1 MATIESIKAKIQG
14 LIEKAN
20 AATSRAD
27 TQLTPAVDALIA
39 GYGSGGGGGYID
51 VTELPKPWKLYFAD
65 NGEIQD
71 GEELVKK
78 FFSGI
83 ASVEFFYVDEFP
95 VPMAISGNGKS
106 VLYVLKTDGVVYFS
120 NDGITPIRFD
130 DPSNLPIA
138 VCHGLVDSVDDIDAN
153 VKGFYTQKGGEI
165 KDAPY
170 RLLEEKE
177 ASLTLWVA
185 AYTEGTEISM
195 PFEDF
200 LKMTGIEGNIT
211 YTVVET
217 LPDVMEM
224 VNEDTFTFPCYI
236 LESTGIAYIS
246 FDGTSATAMPF
257 GEGMFGTPGADKG
270 WIDSVDDIVIDTSAD
285 DVSIYTIR
293 PGTQLVPKGVYAYS
307 DGWYELEKTLETTEK
322 PHDPRVYC
330 TTKNGEV
337 VDWLQ
342 QFEAQG
348 GAKIPFVDALP
359 LDIDGIYVLNA
370 NGFVYYVQDGQAV
383 EFTEILSGTNCGWVD
398 SLEEIDTSKPDCLY
412 ALRGS
417 KTDVIYKVGENGT
430 TNEVYIHEND
440 EWQGFTKGGGSG
452 GGGSSSNLVEKDV
465 NFYDYDGTLLHSYT
479 VEEIQALTE
488 LPELPEHDGLIC
500 QGWNWSLEDLKA
512 ENGCMD
518 VGAMYVTDDGKTRL
532 YITIESPH
540 RMDVPLHFYQ
550 SVANGVVIDWGDGSP
565 TETVNG
571 AGGKAITHT
580 YQSIGDYIISL
591 EVVSGELKLGQ
602 GTASCNVI
610 GQKDSMSYKGN
621 LYRHML
627 TKIELGNGVLDLA
640 RYSVS
645 GAGYLTSI
653 SIPKTVETIQSYALA
668 EADSVKFIV
677 LPSDIQ
683 FASGATTV
691 FYTLKNLIGISL
703 PHGITSIPTSCFY
716 TCPRLKRIC
725 FPNSVT
731 SCGVFWSVNNNQ
743 QLTEMVKL
751 PSGITEIKNNMF
763 ANLYRL
769 KTVIIPNTITSI
781 GAKAFQCC
789 YPLKEIKI
797 PDGVTSI
804 GAYAFNQCYSVTEFD
819 IPQGVTTIEQQV
831 FSACGSVK
839 YYNFTKHTAVPT
851 LSNTDAFNMQAD
863 DFIIRVPS
871 SLYNEWITAT
881 NWSTYASK
889 IVGV

>member
-440 EWQGFTKGGGSG
+440 EWQGFTKGGSGGGAELNIAYGDTAPEDTSKLWVKTSEPSGVVVSPNDVEQILVEGESCVELDEVMPYALGYAGCGAVGSKIYILG
-452 GGGSSSNLVEKDV
+452 GRNSDGGGINAVVCFDTKTKTFTTYTGVLGTALCGVRGATVGTKIYLIGGGSSIMSTSKLIRCFDTETMTITTCAAELSTALYGVHCGVFGRDVYVFGGRTSSYSHQTTVYKYDTVTDSITTVGALSKAEAMGASAIVGTTFYIFGGTNSARTVKWFDTATLAAGHQEIDFEFTDGAAANFGDAYVYLIGSRGGAPSIYRFDTTTKTAEKIATEAPKISRCSASAKVGNKMFMFGGYDSTESSPPASTASDSVLTFMLDAYAPLVETGLLYVTSHTDV
-465 NFYDYDGTLLHSYT
+465 NL
-479 VEEIQALTE
+479 
-488 LPELPEHDGLIC
+488 
-500 QGWNWSLEDLKA
+500 WSILK
-512 ENGCMD
+512 
-518 VGAMYVTDDGKTRL
+518 T
-532 YITIESPH
+532 
-540 RMDVPLHFYQ
+540 
-550 SVANGVVIDWGDGSP
+550 
-565 TETVNG
+565 
-571 AGGKAITHT
+571 
-580 YQSIGDYIISL
+580 
-591 EVVSGELKLGQ
+591 
-602 GTASCNVI
+602 
-610 GQKDSMSYKGN
+610 DSMNVEIGIDSVYKGN
-621 LYRHML
+621 DEGIGEEVEAALY
-627 TKIELGNGVLDLA
+627 
-640 RYSVS
+640 
-645 GAGYLTSI
+645 
-653 SIPKTVETIQSYALA
+653 
-668 EADSVKFIV
+668 
-677 LPSDIQ
+677 
-683 FASGATTV
+683 
-691 FYTLKNLIGISL
+691 
-703 PHGITSIPTSCFY
+703 
-716 TCPRLKRIC
+716 
-725 FPNSVT
+725 
-731 SCGVFWSVNNNQ
+731 
-743 QLTEMVKL
+743 
-751 PSGITEIKNNMF
+751 KNN
-763 ANLYRL
+763 
-769 KTVIIPNTITSI
+769 T
-781 GAKAFQCC
+781 
-789 YPLKEIKI
+789 
-797 PDGVTSI
+797 
-804 GAYAFNQCYSVTEFD
+804 
-819 IPQGVTTIEQQV
+819 
-831 FSACGSVK
+831 
-839 YYNFTKHTAVPT
+839 
-851 LSNTDAFNMQAD
+851 
-863 DFIIRVPS
+863 
-871 SLYNEWITAT
+871 WT
-881 NWSTYASK
+881 N
-889 IVGV
+889 I